1 MFHFILSNFVYLKRC
16 VQHLR
21 AINIKCLTIC
31 VLEVDST
38 KNMSKATRTIK
49 HGARFSRKLQKRLTR
64 RTLAEA
70 RALKE
75 QGTECIHVVLYIVEL
90 VRLDIYHLLFI
101 THHTQ
106 LSKYQGLHKMYI
118 HLVLLIIIVSRYC
131 DKISF

>member
-1 MFHFILSNFVYLKRC
+1 MFHFILSNFIYLKRC

-21 AINIKCLTIC
+21 AINVKCLIIY

-38 KNMSKATRTIK
+38 ENMSKATRTIK

-90 VRLDIYHLLFI
+90 VRLFLIFIIYQSSCTVI
-101 THHTQ
+101 KV
-106 LSKYQGLHKMYI
+106 SK
-118 HLVLLIIIVSRYC
+118 
-131 DKISF
+131 FA